1 MVNGGF
7 DLLISTTI
15 IEAGIDLPN
24 VNTIF
29 VNNAHR
35 YGLAQLYQM
44 RGRVGRSAVQAYCY
58 LVLPQADIGA
68 NATERLRTIQYNAEL
83 GSGFAVAMR
92 DLEMRGGGN
101 LFGVEQSG
109 HLAAVGFHLYTK
121 IVREVAANRLGG
133 PQQKPLFNEKEVGVS
148 VVGDALIPSEYVEE
162 QDERLYFYQL
172 LASANKTEEVVLI
185 EEEMSDRFG
194 PPPKEVLNLLS
205 IKRIR
210 LSCVGFSV
218 ESIEV
223 SERGAVLLFSKD
235 CNVVGSIGKVLGSVS
250 TTGLPYSVINRPDS
264 SGGLLLSLNSITD
277 CLFTLEYTFESNRS
291 SG

>member
-1 MVNGGF
+1 M
-7 DLLISTTI
+7 
-15 IEAGIDLPN
+15 
-24 VNTIF
+24 
-29 VNNAHR
+29 
-35 YGLAQLYQM
+35 
-44 RGRVGRSAVQAYCY
+44 
-58 LVLPQADIGA
+58 
-68 NATERLRTIQYNAEL
+68 
-83 GSGFAVAMR
+83 
-92 DLEMRGGGN
+92 
-101 LFGVEQSG
+101 
-109 HLAAVGFHLYTK
+109 
-121 IVREVAANRLGG
+121 
-133 PQQKPLFNEKEVGVS
+133 
-148 VVGDALIPSEYVEE
+148 
-162 QDERLYFYQL
+162 
-172 LASANKTEEVVLI
+172 ASANKTEEVVLI